1 MTWRFGL
8 YTSTIEFGSE
18 AGRAVDASCLVR
30 QDCLCGKDCHELN
43 QPVFSTLL
51 SRKEPPIKDVRIAS
65 PMFLDRRSDAVTAMS
80 KPGDKV
86 IAAGPGNGDQ
96 TESLAPIH
104 QELADTVSD
113 VVAGG
118 DRPFAVLGDC
128 CQTIPV
134 MAGLERN
141 GLKPTV
147 IWLDSH
153 GDFNTW
159 ETSPSGFLGGMPLA
173 MLTGR
178 GDQRMMQA
186 VDLSPID
193 DHRVVLCDGRDLD
206 PGERMLVESS
216 GIRFIECLDELDP
229 ATLPPGPLYVHLD
242 SDAINSDE
250 APAFLYPAPGGPSA
264 DDMRLALEQLI
275 ATGRV
280 VAISTTVGWDV
291 AKDGD
296 GLTRQAVSNALAGLQ
311 TGC

>member
-1 MTWRFGL
+1 M
-8 YTSTIEFGSE
+8 
-18 AGRAVDASCLVR
+18 
-30 QDCLCGKDCHELN
+30 
-43 QPVFSTLL
+43 
-51 SRKEPPIKDVRIAS
+51 KDVRIAS

-80 KPGDKV
+80 RAGDRV
-86 IAAGPGNGDQ
+86 IAAGPGSGDQ

-104 QELADTVSD
+104 RELADTVSD
-113 VVAGG
+113 VIAGG

-128 CQTIPV
+128 CQAIPV

-141 GLKPTV
+141 GLQPTL

-186 VDLSPID
+186 VELSPID
-193 DHRVVLCDGRDLD
+193 DGRVVLCDGRDLD
-206 PGERMLVESS
+206 PGERILVEDS
-216 GIRFIECLDELDP
+216 GIQFVDRLEELDP
-229 ATLPPGPLYVHLD
+229 ATLPQGPLYVHFD
-242 SDAINSDE
+242 SDIIDADE

-264 DDMRLALEQLI
+264 DEMRQVLEKLM

-291 AKDGD
+291 ASDRD
-296 GLTRQAVSNALAGLQ
+296 GLTRQAVSLALEGLQ
-311 TGC
+311 AGT